1 MKKRNNI
8 SCLTTHELAEYVLK
22 TGTIPIPDYS
32 KEKPRD
38 LIVQSRSIWDRKRVK
53 RKTRK
58 KPIEF

>member
-32 KEKPRD
+32 KEKPTD
-38 LIVQSRSIWDRKRVK
+38 LIVQ
-53 RKTRK
+53 
-58 KPIEF
+58 